1 MSVEVVMH
9 REQPCTPQ
17 KPKVYHTDQLG
28 RGFMRNA
35 SVAPFFGGRFSPP
48 TQNHS
53 MPFHGVKFQPSEA
66 CPRNFI
72 ICDQTDN
79 RSQIMFHPTIHSK
92 LCYSGLDFCF
102 PSFKEDITKVHT
114 DIDERESSPL
124 KEDSDDI
131 DALLNYDE
139 EEEEESDDEVVSTA
153 RTCGNYPSDS
163 FDSCSSHGSR
173 PRKSRSPTFS
183 QESYG
188 NDSNCSSRKR
198 QKMKKMVKA
207 LKRIVP
213 GGNQMNTVAV
223 LDEAVRYLK
232 SLKVE
237 VETLGAGNIKT

>member
-1 MSVEVVMH
+1 MH
-9 REQPCTPQ
+9 GEQQFAPQ
-17 KPKVYHTDQLG
+17 KPKGHYTDQLVG
-28 RGFMRNA
+28 GYMCNA
-35 SVAPFFGGRFSPP
+35 PISPFFGGTVSPP
-48 TQNHS
+48 TQNHL

-79 RSQIMFHPTIHSK
+79 RSQIMFHPTICGK
-92 LCYSGLDFCF
+92 LCHPGLNFCL
-102 PSFKEDITKVHT
+102 PSFEEDRAKVNT
-114 DIDERESSPL
+114 NIDEGEDSPL

-153 RTCGNYPSDS
+153 RTCGNYPSD
-163 FDSCSSHGSR
+163 FLDSCSSHGSR
-173 PRKSRSPTFS
+173 PKKGRLPTFS

-188 NDSNCSSRKR
+188 NDSNCSGRKR
-198 QKMKKMVKA
+198 QKVKKMVKA

-213 GGNQMNTVAV
+213 GGNQMDTVTV

>member
-1 MSVEVVMH
+1 MH

-28 RGFMRNA
+28 RGFMCRA
-35 SVAPFFGGRFSPP
+35 PVAPFFGGTYSPP
-48 TQNHS
+48 SQNHL

-92 LCYSGLDFCF
+92 VCYPGLDFCF
-102 PSFKEDITKVHT
+102 PSFKEDSAKVHKNV
-114 DIDERESSPL
+114 DGREASPL
-124 KEDSDDI
+124 KENSDDI

-153 RTCGNYPSDS
+153 RTSGNDSSDS

-173 PRKSRSPTFS
+173 TRKSRSPTFS
-183 QESYG
+183 HEPYG
-188 NDSNCSSRKR
+188 NDSNCCGRKR
-198 QKMKKMVKA
+198 QKMKKTVKA

-237 VETLGAGNIKT
+237 VETLGAGNIKPN